1 MTALGNECPK
11 DEKISHSIYAC
22 AFIFLS
28 NNSVLTAA
36 CCRAGVE
43 KFFYKELLFQAWQAT
58 RSQVQYL
65 NPAFEDRSSH
75 TQQVS
80 GGDCPTKLSSWTLK
94 LECGVVLNSY
104 EILFFWFY

>member
-11 DEKISHSIYAC
+11 DEKISHSICAC

-43 KFFYKELLFQAWQAT
+43 KFSIKSYCFRIGRPLGL
-58 RSQVQYL
+58 RCS
-65 NPAFEDRSSH
+65 DS
-75 TQQVS
+75 
-80 GGDCPTKLSSWTLK
+80 TLP
-94 LECGVVLNSY
+94 LRTEVVTHSK
-104 EILFFWFY
+104 